1 MRHMQNIDK
10 VKNVLKNDVKTVPES
25 LSKDDYNAAI
35 NACSFG
41 HLSPITPSYSG
52 ITGQVERLLRICK

>member
-1 MRHMQNIDK
+1 MQNIDK
-10 VKNVLKNDVKTVPES
+10 VINVLKNDVKTVLDYLLQDE
-25 LSKDDYNAAI
+25 YNAAI

-52 ITGQVERLLRICK
+52 TTEHMERLLRTCK

>member
-1 MRHMQNIDK
+1 MQNIDK
-10 VKNVLKNDVKTVPES
+10 VINVLKNDVKTVVQSP
-25 LSKDDYNAAI
+25 SKDECNVAI

-52 ITGQVERLLRICK
+52 IAENEERLLRICK